1 MSHIYDLNDDQV
13 NKLFQEW
20 ELTHEGQKFEGEK
33 HLKNSFIL
41 FVKNNA
47 SRFKHQRGNAYRA
60 KEEKPKS
67 KNIFA
72 DMYQELLKEEELKK
86 SNQ

>member
-1 MSHIYDLNDDQV
+1 
-13 NKLFQEW
+13 
-20 ELTHEGQKFEGEK
+20 
-33 HLKNSFIL
+33 L

-47 SRFKHQRGNAYRA
+47 SRFKQPRVNTYRA